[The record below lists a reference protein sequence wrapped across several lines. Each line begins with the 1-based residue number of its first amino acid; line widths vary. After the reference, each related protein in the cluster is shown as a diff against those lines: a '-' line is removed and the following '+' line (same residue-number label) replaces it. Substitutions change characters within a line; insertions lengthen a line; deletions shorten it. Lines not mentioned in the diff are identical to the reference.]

1 MPSKF
6 ILSARPGD
14 VFRMVLAGGGGYGD
28 PLERD
33 PERVAEDVREEK
45 LSLAYA
51 RREYA
56 VVLDPDTLVV
66 DAEATAALRRAARE
80 ERR

>member
-28 PLERD
+28 PLERE

>member
-1 MPSKF
+1 
-6 ILSARPGD
+6 
-14 VFRMVLAGGGGYGD
+14 MVLAGGGGYGD

-45 LSLAYA
+45 LSLQYA

-66 DAEATAALRRAARE
+66 DAEATAALRRAARQQRSDGGRAE
-80 ERR
+80 EATR

>member
-1 MPSKF
+1 
-6 ILSARPGD
+6 
-14 VFRMVLAGGGGYGD
+14 VLAGGGGYGD

-33 PERVAEDVREEK
+33 PELVAEDVREEK
-45 LSLAYA
+45 LSLGYA

-66 DAEATAALRRAARE
+66 GAEATAALRRAARE
-80 ERR
+80 RRSDGAQAKEETR

>member
-1 MPSKF
+1 
-6 ILSARPGD
+6 
-14 VFRMVLAGGGGYGD
+14 MVLAGGGGYGD

-45 LSLAYA
+45 LSLQYA

-66 DAEATAALRRAARE
+66 DAEATAALRRQRATKE
-80 ERR
+80 ETR